1 MLIHGDRRSTMGNPK
16 VVSDD
21 NIAFEPVMHV
31 RSTCARKVIVQIV
44 PQCHELFV
52 RIANNA
58 ASETDIEVQRRVASG
73 GMADDKRVFYSVS
86 MERNEAID

>member
-31 RSTCARKVIVQIV
+31 RSTCARKVIVQMR
-44 PQCHELFV
+44 PFKSWGGRFRLTALAYGMV
-52 RIANNA
+52 RLINLA
-58 ASETDIEVQRRVASG
+58 
-73 GMADDKRVFYSVS
+73 
-86 MERNEAID
+86 